1 MNAGLVLLAPF
12 APTMREEHPLMI
24 ALEADSWTLMPI
36 TATAEPGGRF
46 EYNENV
52 IVSYRLTDHRRYPD
66 GYQISRPK
74 FVEENVFFT
83 LGGR

>member
-1 MNAGLVLLAPF
+1 
-12 APTMREEHPLMI
+12 MI
-24 ALEADSWTLMPI
+24 ALEADMWNFMPI
-36 TATAEPGGRF
+36 AATAEPGIDSSATKTQSPR
-46 EYNENV
+46 
-52 IVSYRLTDHRRYPD
+52 ITPLTIGAITD